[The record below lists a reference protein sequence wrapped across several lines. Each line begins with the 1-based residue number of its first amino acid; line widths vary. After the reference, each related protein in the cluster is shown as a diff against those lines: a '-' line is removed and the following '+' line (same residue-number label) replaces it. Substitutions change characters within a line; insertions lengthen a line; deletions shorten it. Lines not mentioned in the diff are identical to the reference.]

1 MEHPTLTGPLA
12 GVTYGRQ
19 IKPLFVCVYG
29 PDGVGK
35 STFAAGAPNP
45 VFIGTESGSFTLEAA
60 RLPQPKS
67 IGQYV
72 GQTIALRDLPHPF
85 ETIVIDSLDWLEP
98 LIWKQVCAEGKVETI
113 EKYEQGY
120 GKGYVRAAEIWRGVV
135 NELAGLAQKFHV
147 ILIAH
152 AKIKKFDDPSH
163 SAAYER
169 YLVGINEHAAAV
181 VRQAVDAV
189 LFATFKANVKTI
201 SKTSARGIGEG
212 VRLMFTQHRPAFD
225 AKNRF
230 NLPFEMP
237 LDWGTFGRA
246 VKAFY
251 DSPVPAWGPAPVA
264 SPNGQEPAAS
274 ESESILGDPAGVSGP
289 VGESMF
295 PDELP
300 AE

>member
-1 MEHPTLTGPLA
+1 MEHPELTGALA

-19 IKPLFVCVYG
+19 IKPIFVCLYG

-35 STFAAGAPNP
+35 STFGASAPNP

-67 IGQYV
+67 IGQYI
-72 GQTIALRDLPHPF
+72 GQTLALRDQPHPF
-85 ETIVIDSLDWLEP
+85 ESIIVDSLDWLEP

-120 GKGYVRAAEIWRGVV
+120 GKGYVRAAEIWRGVI
-135 NELAGLAQKFHV
+135 NELAGLAQRFHV

-152 AKIKKFDDPSH
+152 SKIKKFDDPSH

-169 YLVGINEHAAAV
+169 YIIGINEHAAAV
-181 VRQAVDAV
+181 VRQAVDCV
-189 LFATFKANVKTI
+189 LFATFKANVKTL
-201 SKTSARGIGEG
+201 SKTSARGIGDG
-212 VRLMFTQHRPAFD
+212 VRLMFSQHRPAFD

-251 DSPVPAWGPAPVA
+251 DSPVPTWA
-264 SPNGQEPAAS
+264 PAAPEPTNGGNPGEPLPEPNPGDS
-274 ESESILGDPAGVSGP
+274 LGLSEENGHGPMFPESEV
-289 VGESMF
+289 
-295 PDELP
+295 
-300 AE
+300 